1 MKDEFTNRLGAFR
14 TTLDFLNATTNKPK
28 WDGVPPLRFT
38 SRAAEAG
45 TAVAALAEY
54 CQQQSAV
61 IKGAA
66 VDKAREEKE
75 LEDEAYVLGQAVVEC
90 CGGMGNEADAAR
102 CDFSKSAWRG
112 MRDAALLANAR
123 EVIRIAEELLAGPHA
138 AVAAECGISADSVAA
153 CKKEA
158 DDYKAVL
165 TAPQQSIATRK
176 ALTAKLRERFNAVE
190 KVFNSLDGLVEQ
202 FPDKTFVAGY
212 HAARTVRDL
221 GHGPVTEPTPAPPA
235 PPP

>member
-1 MKDEFTNRLGAFR
+1 MKDEVTNRLGAFR
-14 TTLDFLNATTNKPK
+14 TTLDFLNATANKPK
-28 WDGVPPLRFT
+28 WDGLPPLRFT
-38 SRAAEAG
+38 ARVAEAV
-45 TAVAALAEY
+45 TAVTALAEF
-54 CQQQSAV
+54 CQAQAAV

-66 VDKAREEKE
+66 MDKAREEKE
-75 LEDEAYVLGQAVVEC
+75 LEDVAFVLGQAVAEC

-123 EVIRIAEELLAGPHA
+123 EVIRVAEGLLAGPHA
-138 AVAAECGISADSVAA
+138 AVAVECGITTASVAA

-158 DDYKAVL
+158 DDYEAVIS
-165 TAPQQSIATRK
+165 APQQAIAGRK
-176 ALTAKLRERFNAVE
+176 ATTAQMRDRFNAVE
-190 KVFNSLDGLVEQ
+190 AVFASLDGLVEQ
-202 FPDKTFVAGY
+202 FSDKTFVAGY

-221 GHGPVTEPTPAPPA
+221 GHGPAAATTPPA

>member
-1 MKDEFTNRLGAFR
+1 
-14 TTLDFLNATTNKPK
+14 
-28 WDGVPPLRFT
+28 
-38 SRAAEAG
+38 
-45 TAVAALAEY
+45 
-54 CQQQSAV
+54 
-61 IKGAA
+61 
-66 VDKAREEKE
+66 
-75 LEDEAYVLGQAVVEC
+75 
-90 CGGMGNEADAAR
+90 MGNEADAAR

-123 EVIRIAEELLAGPHA
+123 EVIRVAEGLLAGPHA
-138 AVAAECGISADSVAA
+138 DTAAECGITAVSVAA

-158 DDYKAVL
+158 DDYEAVL

-176 ALTAKLRERFNAVE
+176 ALTAQLRERFNAVE
-190 KVFNSLDGLVEQ
+190 KVFTSLDGLVEQ
-202 FPDKTFVAGY
+202 FSDKTFVAGY